1 MGQQQH
7 NAIIPNRSGIIGRWL
22 AERALCCQPERIRAD
37 RGVGSPRPFTS
48 QSIWRPYTITIFFKR
63 SLKSMKLQF
72 AQSACDQRRRA
83 CSGRILLLRGS
94 SSYPVQEFQAL
105 ERFAFVF
112 SEPESVRSWCA
123 IEIDEESTRQREPYR
138 TLPAAGRE
146 TPHFKTEVLAV
157 ISRLEDRIESH
168 SLIKMP
174 VEEFCDLSEGGFRF
188 RSIRDNIVLRVRLS
202 LKDKQL
208 GLNT

>member
-1 MGQQQH
+1 MRISCVKLARAQSALLFCRNKIPWASTTSPCVCWAVASVWCGNVQVSSDRENMGQQQH

-83 CSGRILLLRGS
+83 CSERILLLRGS
-94 SSYPVQEFQAL
+94 SSYHVQEFQAL
-105 ERFAFVF
+105 ERFAFVI

-123 IEIDEESTRQREPYR
+123 
-138 TLPAAGRE
+138 
-146 TPHFKTEVLAV
+146 
-157 ISRLEDRIESH
+157 
-168 SLIKMP
+168 
-174 VEEFCDLSEGGFRF
+174 
-188 RSIRDNIVLRVRLS
+188 
-202 LKDKQL
+202 
-208 GLNT
+208 